1 MSGHGGAGLLRVS
14 PHSAAQWSPAVG
26 AGNNP
31 SARRTRRFFDN
42 PPGSVDL
49 RNSKESATS
58 PATEH
63 EQPNDNAKSAG
74 GTTHA
79 AEVMDGIDL
88 VQLRRLA
95 KEALGMTRDDSSTKV
110 SSLPSTAVFYA
121 SLLFAKSQSAED
133 CFLYAQALSR
143 NGEAK
148 RCVRLLEQSGLLDH
162 PLPGSHVAYATMRME
177 AVLLAA
183 EALSTLGE
191 WQSVLEL
198 LEDAC
203 QLANATAQGAG
214 VDTSHLSASHYF
226 PLEDDDDMA
235 WDSLFQTL
243 ENPRGYIHPLSRIC
257 LWRGRAY
264 SETGHPQRAALYWKR
279 AIRMDSKCVEA
290 LDMLL
295 SRSVVTPQEAYDVIE
310 GLSLD
315 SGMEWLR
322 NLYLSRIELSPQDV
336 VGGDSS
342 SLTGASETNTPSGLV
357 HDNHRPTLDPN
368 AMNMPASTPFA
379 MDGHSHYLDASS
391 IQMATPSMLQTP
403 RGHDIPT
410 DPNFHPMFGAS
421 SIKKSQTQ
429 QKGPVAAGGEGGA
442 AIDATDGDSM
452 NQNLPAKAPI
462 QICVDEAFEK
472 LWNVHK
478 LHQSPEVL
486 AMAARRAYRRYDL
499 KGSLEHCQQLASIDP
514 LCQAAGYV
522 YISTLV
528 ALGHKRH
535 LFRLAHE
542 WVEAS
547 PKSARA
553 WFAVGSYYYA
563 CERYHVAQRH
573 FCRATRLDPH
583 CTEAWIAFGCSFAAC
598 DESDQALASF
608 RAAQRLSP
616 GEYSSL
622 LYMGMEYLRT
632 NHLVLA
638 HYFLMSAYKASGGDP
653 LCLNELGVL
662 AMQQSN
668 YPGAIDWFSR
678 ALCACVQDI
687 VEGDRRLSVAE
698 CIDLCQEKHWEST
711 IFNLGQCYR
720 KSRNFA
726 EAAHC
731 FERCVALSPVRVFGF
746 HVLEV

>member
-1 MSGHGGAGLLRVS
+1 MFMSGHGLLRVS
-14 PHSAAQWSPAVG
+14 PHSAAAWSPAVG
-26 AGNNP
+26 TNP
-31 SARRTRRFFDN
+31 SARRPRRFFDN

-49 RNSKESATS
+49 QPPRKEVVPASSINEHGNNANTNTNDNDNDATEGGGATS
-58 PATEH
+58 TPMMM
-63 EQPNDNAKSAG
+63 
-74 GTTHA
+74 
-79 AEVMDGIDL
+79 MDGINL
-88 VQLRRLA
+88 EQLRRLA
-95 KEALGMTRDDSSTKV
+95 KEALGTPQV

-121 SLLFAKSQSAED
+121 SLLFAKTQSAED
-133 CFLYAQALSR
+133 CFLYAQALAR

-148 RCVRLLEQSGLLDH
+148 RCVRLLEQSGLLD
-162 PLPGSHVAYATMRME
+162 PPAAGPGSPGSSHIPTLRME

-198 LEDAC
+198 FEDPC
-203 QLANATAQGAG
+203 QLVMSGG
-214 VDTSHLSASHYF
+214 DTSTSNHSYAPPHYF

-235 WDSLFQTL
+235 WDSLFQTV
-243 ENPRGYIHPLSRIC
+243 EHPEGYIHAVSRLC

-264 SETGHPQRAALYWKR
+264 SETGHPQRAAIYWKR

-295 SRSVVTPQEAYDVIE
+295 SRSVVTPQEAYEVIE

-315 SGMEWLR
+315 SEMEWLR
-322 NLYLSRIELSPQDV
+322 NLYLARIELSPQDV
-336 VGGDSS
+336 LDAP
-342 SLTGASETNTPSGLV
+342 SLAETNTNMSQ
-357 HDNHRPTLDPN
+357 HHNTLDPN
-368 AMNMPASTPFA
+368 MHMPSGTPFA

-391 IQMATPSMLQTP
+391 IQMATPSMMHTP
-403 RGHDIPT
+403 RGGDGLAT

-421 SIKKSQTQ
+421 SIKKTQ
-429 QKGPVAAGGEGGA
+429 SKHATAAQHEGGG
-442 AIDATDGDSM
+442 ATGSTD
-452 NQNLPAKAPI
+452 QKLPAKSPI
-462 QICVDEAFEK
+462 QINVDEAFAK

-499 KGSLEHCQQLASIDP
+499 RGALEHCQQLAAIDP
-514 LCQAAGYV
+514 LCQSAGYV
-522 YISTLV
+522 YISTLA

-583 CTEAWIAFGCSFAAC
+583 CTEAWIPFGCSFAAC

-638 HYFLMSAYKASGGDP
+638 HYFLTSASKASGGDP

-662 AMQQSN
+662 SIQQSD
-668 YPGAIDWFSR
+668 YEGAIEWFSR
-678 ALCACVQDI
+678 ALCACVQDDI
-687 VEGDRRLSVAE
+687 EGEERKSVAE

-720 KSRNFA
+720 KTRKFA

-731 FERCVALSPVRVFGF
+731 FERCTALSPVSSF
-746 HVLEV
+746 